1 MTNILQSKYKSSRR
15 LGTSL
20 WGSDKDAFNK
30 RNYPPGQHGRS
41 SVIRHST
48 SDFREHLLAVQLVRL
63 HYGRVNARQFK
74 NIFLKAKKI
83 KGNVAENFAGLLE
96 RRLDVVVYRVNFA
109 PTIFAA
115 RQLVS
120 HGHILLNDKKID
132 ISSIILKEND
142 VITLKSKSRNLEIY
156 KNTFSSQERKLPNY
170 LEINENDF
178 SGKFIKIPSIDEIP
192 YPFVP
197 DFSKIVEYYSR

>member
-1 MTNILQSKYKSSRR
+1 MTNILKSKYKSSRR
-15 LGTSL
+15 LGVSL
-20 WGSDKDAFNK
+20 WGSDKDSFNK

-41 SVIRHST
+41 LIVRHSV

-63 HYGRVNARQFK
+63 HYGRVNSKQFK
-74 NIFLKAKKI
+74 NIFLKAGKM

-96 RRLDVVVYRVNFA
+96 KRLDMVVYRMNFS

-115 RQLVS
+115 RQLIS
-120 HGHILLNDKKID
+120 HGHLLLNGKGVN
-132 ISSIILKEND
+132 ISSMVLQEND
-142 VITLKSKSRNLEIY
+142 VIELSNKSKNIEIY
-156 KNTFSSQERKLPNY
+156 KNAFAAQTRKIPDY
-170 LEINENDF
+170 LQIDDSKF
-178 SGKFIKIPSIDEIP
+178 SGVLVRTPTIDEIP